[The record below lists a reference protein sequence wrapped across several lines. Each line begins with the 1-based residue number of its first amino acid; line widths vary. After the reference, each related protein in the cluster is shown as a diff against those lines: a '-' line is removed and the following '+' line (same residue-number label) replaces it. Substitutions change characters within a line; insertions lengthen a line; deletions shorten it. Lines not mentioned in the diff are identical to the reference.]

1 MAGVAATVVTDLAAP
16 DGDKRTGVAVR
27 ASPGKDIPVCR
38 LHDDENVTR
47 ALVGHFVAICSMLT
61 SFQFARFQELEV
73 LMRILHI
80 LSSASEMVDVD
91 LCVSCARLQ

>member
-16 DGDKRTGVAVR
+16 DSDIRTGVAVR

-47 ALVGHFVAICSMLT
+47 ALVGHFVANFQHVNILPIC
-61 SFQFARFQELEV
+61 V
-73 LMRILHI
+73 LPGTGNYN
-80 LSSASEMVDVD
+80 ED
-91 LCVSCARLQ
+91 LFTYYFLPQKWWV